1 MKFGLRELLFFGLLA
16 AIPIGSWLWIFKP
29 ANANWVEHR
38 EKFNQ
43 QQTKLEE
50 LTQALQKIDDLN
62 AEVEKLA
69 EAVEFFENKL
79 PQQHEIH
86 KVLEDVTK
94 IADSQKLETRLFK
107 TNKTKPFSV
116 YNEQPIEMELYGNF
130 ESFYQFLLELEQM
143 PRITKISEMEIEK
156 DQNVPGAMT
165 VKFTLSIYYD
175 NKG

>member
-16 AIPIGSWLWIFKP
+16 AIPIGSWIWIFKP
-29 ANANWVEHR
+29 ANENWVDHR
-38 EKFNQ
+38 EKYTQ
-43 QQTKLEE
+43 QQAKLEE

-79 PQQHEIH
+79 PKQHEIH

-94 IADSQKLETRLFK
+94 IADSQNLETKLFK
-107 TNKTKPFSV
+107 TQKPKPFSV
-116 YNEQPIEMELYGNF
+116 YNEQPIEMELHGNF
-130 ESFYQFLLELEQM
+130 EAFYQFLLDLEQM

-156 DQNVPGAMT
+156 DQRNPGAMT
-165 VKFTLSIYYD
+165 VKFTLSIFYD
-175 NKG
+175 KA